1 QLHKA
6 HIGVLHEISEHTAL
20 TMSRKLARL
29 SDFDGIEN
37 ISLPQHF
44 RGLLRPYQ
52 QAGYNWFHFLQSYQ
66 FGGVLADD
74 MGLGKTVQTLALL
87 QKQKE
92 LLQGTEHTKTPL
104 LTLPTS
110 LVYTW
115 VTEAEKYTP
124 TSRILSDIGYNRPKD
139 AYAFTHFDLVI
150 TTYGILRSD
159 SEVLS
164 KFYFNYIILDE
175 SQHIKNPASKS
186 FKAI

>member
-92 LLQGTEHTKTPL
+92 ILQGTDQAKTTL
-104 LTLPTS
+104 LVLPTS
-110 LVYTW
+110 LVYNW
-115 VTEAEKYTP
+115 LKEAEKFAP
-124 TSRILSDIGYNRPKD
+124 KLRILSHTGYNRVKD
-139 AYAFTHFDLVI
+139 PYAFTHFDVVI

-159 SEVLS
+159 TEILN
-164 KFYFNYIILDE
+164 KFYFN
-175 SQHIKNPASKS
+175 
-186 FKAI
+186 